1 LFYEKANKESRLKAK
16 WEKYKKKKKKKK
28 KLKDQGKGIKPEEEE
43 LKKRKRRRK
52 SCYFEGAEDQQ
63 IEAISHFPE
72 TFRCRCRCRCCC
84 CCCCYQK
91 MSTVFDDEISAFP
104 FRCSYHTLPLP
115 LSVSVFL

>member
-1 LFYEKANKESRLKAK
+1 LFYEEANKESRLKAK
-16 WEKYKKKKKKKK
+16 WEKYKKKKKKK

-43 LKKRKRRRK
+43 LKRRK

-72 TFRCRCRCRCCC
+72 TFRCRC